1 MPEQTNPSQPI
12 SSYQLVRWARQERSA
27 LMAAYLRSAAA
38 YLAASLGGLVRYFG
52 EFARRL
58 GCAAGECRC
67 SARRTIKR

>member
-38 YLAASLGGLVRYFG
+38 YLAASLGGLRAILWRVRTPPNSRVVL
-52 EFARRL
+52 AQRHPNP
-58 GCAAGECRC
+58 AA
-67 SARRTIKR
+67 I